1 MAAHRPT
8 NDHSQL
14 APAPGRV
21 LVVDDDDDVRRFV
34 AHALSL
40 AGHQVEEADST
51 ETALPVLQGQD
62 FDVVIVDLGLPG
74 RSGLD
79 LIAEL
84 TPGGCPVPVLLT
96 GNQSVESAVAA
107 MKGGAFDFLQKPTGA
122 EHLRWATGRAVVEA
136 RTRRQARAAARAM
149 ADWEATFNASP
160 NVLLVLDADRRV
172 LKANTVAARLAGAAA
187 GDLHGRHVQD
197 IYPNRLGEI
206 AAGPADGVSHAAVVS
221 DLQFLVSTTALAGQG
236 GEPGSVVVV
245 GRDVTTLVREKQAR
259 VQLARQLLTAHEDER
274 AHISREL
281 HDGIGQA
288 AVSLSLGLAELIELV
303 PLGAARDRLRDLG
316 RVAADAANEVRRLAH
331 HLRPP
336 VLDDHG
342 LPAALA
348 RLADTFTRTH
358 GVRTQLVTT
367 AAETVRLHP
376 AAELALY
383 RIVQEALA
391 NVAKH
396 AAARTTDV
404 LLDVTDGVAHVAV
417 IDDGAGFIPAD
428 DPADGIG
435 LSGMRERAV
444 MLGGSFRVASVP
456 GRGTTVDA
464 RIPVAEGSV

>member
-1 MAAHRPT
+1 MTDRPPT
-8 NDHSQL
+8 PVATPP

-21 LVVDDDDDVRRFV
+21 LVVDDDDGVRRFV
-34 AHALSL
+34 VHALSR
-40 AGHQVEEADST
+40 AGHRVDAADST
-51 ETALPVLQGQD
+51 EAALPLVREQD
-62 FDVVIVDLGLPG
+62 YDVIIVDLTLPG

-84 TPGGCPVPVLLT
+84 PAGGCPVPVLLT
-96 GNQSVESAVAA
+96 GCQSVESAVAA
-107 MKGGAFDFLQKPTGA
+107 MRGGAFDFLQKPTGA
-122 EHLRWATGRAVVEA
+122 EHLLWAAGRAVVEA

-149 ADWEATFNASP
+149 AEWEATFDACP
-160 NVLLVLDADRRV
+160 DVLLVLDADRRV
-172 LKANTVAARLAGAAA
+172 LKANAAAARLAGAAPDA
-187 GDLHGRHVQD
+187 LHGRPVRD
-197 IYPNRLGEI
+197 IYPDRLGEI
-206 AAGPADGVSHAAVVS
+206 AAGPPDGASHRAVAAGR
-221 DLQFLVSTTALAGQG
+221 QFLVSTSPLAGR
-236 GEPGSVVVV
+236 PGPVVVV
-245 GRDVTTLVREKQAR
+245 GRDVTTLVQEKQAR
-259 VQLARQLLTAHEDER
+259 VQLARQLLSAHEDER
-274 AHISREL
+274 AHMSREL

-288 AVSLSLGLAELIELV
+288 AVSLSLGLSELIDLV
-303 PLGAARDRLRDLG
+303 PAGAARDRARDLG
-316 RVAADAANEVRRLAH
+316 RVAADAAHEVRRLAH

-367 AAETVRLHP
+367 AAETTRLDP
-376 AAELALY
+376 AAEVALY

-396 AAARTTDV
+396 ASARTTDV
-404 LLDVTDGVAHVAV
+404 LLDVTDGVAHVSV
-417 IDDGAGFIPAD
+417 TDDGAGFIPTD

-464 RIPVAEGSV
+464 RIPVGEVAV